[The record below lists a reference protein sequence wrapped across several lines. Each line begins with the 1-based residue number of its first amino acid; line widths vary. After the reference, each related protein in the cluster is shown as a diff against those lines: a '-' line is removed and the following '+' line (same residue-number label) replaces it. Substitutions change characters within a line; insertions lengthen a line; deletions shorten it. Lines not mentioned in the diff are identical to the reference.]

1 MKKIIALILCLLLC
15 IFCFAACEEK
25 KDNGEADNDK
35 GGESS
40 AATVDFSVTYNSVK
54 IELGADAK
62 SVISALG
69 AAKSTSPMG
78 NCGGQGTLTKYVY
91 QSVEI
96 YVLTNSAGAETV
108 DQITLLDDTLKT
120 AKGIS
125 IGSSQDDVTKAYG
138 NNYTKASETG
148 MTYSSG
154 SKNLKF
160 TLRDGNVVGVDYMVV
175 S

>member
-1 MKKIIALILCLLLC
+1 MKKIIALLLCLLLC

-54 IELGADAK
+54 IAIGADAK
-62 SVISALG
+62 GVISALG
-69 AAKSTSPMG
+69 AAKSTSDAG

-91 QSVEI
+91 ASVEI
-96 YVLTNSAGAETV
+96 FVLTNSAGAETI
-108 DQITLLDDTLKT
+108 DQITLLDDTVKT
-120 AKGIS
+120 DKGIS
-125 IGSSQDDVTKAYG
+125 IGSSKDDVTKAYG
-138 NNYTKASETG
+138 KGFTQSGENG
-148 MTYSSG
+148 MIYSSG